1 MSDCGCEKAR
11 ADLEAFVRGELD
23 YCQTAQAEIRDHIET
38 CPGCQNEATV
48 ARTMTIA
55 IQRACLDEAAPDIE
69 RLVSSGSLIPPRRAG
84 AWRAPR
90 PVTVWSGVRIDR
102 ALRELRG

>member
-23 YCQTAQAEIRDHIET
+23 YCKTAQAEIREHIDS

-55 IQRACLDEAAPDIE
+55 IQRACLEEVAPE
-69 RLVSSGSLIPPRRAG
+69 
-84 AWRAPR
+84 
-90 PVTVWSGVRIDR
+90 
-102 ALRELRG
+102 ELRRRIVTSLKDVQAEPH

>member
-1 MSDCGCEKAR
+1 VSDCGCEKAR

-55 IQRACLDEAAPDIE
+55 IPRACLDEAAPDELRRRI
-69 RLVSSGSLIPPRRAG
+69 VSSLKDVQAEPH
-84 AWRAPR
+84 
-90 PVTVWSGVRIDR
+90 
-102 ALRELRG
+102 